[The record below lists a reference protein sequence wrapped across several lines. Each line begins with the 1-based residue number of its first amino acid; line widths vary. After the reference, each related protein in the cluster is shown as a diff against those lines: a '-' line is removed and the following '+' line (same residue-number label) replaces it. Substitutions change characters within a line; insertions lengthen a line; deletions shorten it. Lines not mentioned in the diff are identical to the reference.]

1 MSIFFDELF
10 EDGAAMTV
18 ASYTLFGYLLLKLV
32 PSVPE
37 RQCLPLSR
45 ASLGA
50 WRSNR
55 AGSSR
60 VGMVPQVIYHF
71 ADFCAVLGEIQA
83 SLAVLVQ
90 YDLFA
95 RPSEIL
101 GMKFGDIVKAV
112 QAFGTP
118 YGVLFG
124 NADFGSVTKTG
135 ATDDVVLADS
145 PHRPWCNDLLK
156 FLFRCMTEPQASVF
170 SLSLHQYEELFRRF
184 SKQFG
189 IRSGLVTPHVIR
201 HSGPSFDI
209 IHQHRT
215 FETIQ
220 TRGRWTATQSVNRYR
235 KPGRLLME
243 ASRLPRF
250 FDKYTEEPLH
260 RALSSILRSRWAD
273 ARTL

>member
-156 FLFRCMTEPQASVF
+156 LLYRCMTEPQASVF
-170 SLSLHQYEELFRRF
+170 HLACISMKNSSDGFQNSLGY
-184 SKQFG
+184 
-189 IRSGLVTPHVIR
+189 
-201 HSGPSFDI
+201 GPACS
-209 IHQHRT
+209 HH
-215 FETIQ
+215 
-220 TRGRWTATQSVNRYR
+220 
-235 KPGRLLME
+235 M
-243 ASRLPRF
+243 
-250 FDKYTEEPLH
+250 
-260 RALSSILRSRWAD
+260 
-273 ARTL
+273 